1 MNLISTPGCLLY
13 SWCVLFH
20 ISLSFTVSFV
30 SSAQAHDVERP
41 FSSNTLFN
49 SLVSL
54 RGIHIANGLQK
65 TDGCLGSPR
74 LSSSRCRR
82 GSPRSISRMEGSQS
96 SHEHGFFLRRFN
108 WCAAVYCLS
117 VLFLTT
123 HRLAGTALGIALLI
137 TFAVSIC
144 AIVQRNH
151 VTIGLVILNYT
162 LLIDAIGIIIIGTFV
177 WFYTLQERANF
188 HVLWAKASPE
198 TRIILQDQVC
208 SQTLANPL
216 TTSSIC

>member
-1 MNLISTPGCLLY
+1 MFFSTF
-13 SWCVLFH
+13 LFFLSSH
-20 ISLSFTVSFV
+20 SLRSFV

-49 SLVSL
+49 RLVSL
-54 RGIHIANGLQK
+54 RGIHIDNGLQE
-65 TDGCLGSPR
+65 TDACLGSPR
-74 LSSSRCRR
+74 LSSSHHRR
-82 GSPRSISRMEGSQS
+82 GSSRSISHMEGSQS
-96 SHEHGFFLRRFN
+96 SHEYGPFLCRFD

-117 VLFLTT
+117 GLFLIA
-123 HRLAGTALGIALLI
+123 HRLAGTVLGIALLI

-177 WFYTLQERANF
+177 WYYTLQERANF
-188 HVLWAKASPE
+188 HVLWAEASRE
-198 TRIILQDQVC
+198 TRITLQDQVC
-208 SQTLANPL
+208 SQTSANPF